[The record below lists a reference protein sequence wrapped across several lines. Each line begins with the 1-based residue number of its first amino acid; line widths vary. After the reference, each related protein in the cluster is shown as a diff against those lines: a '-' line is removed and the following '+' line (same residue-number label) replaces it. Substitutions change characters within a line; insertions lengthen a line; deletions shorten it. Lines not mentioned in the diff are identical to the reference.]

1 MSGAIACLAARRPVM
16 TIALRASILLA
27 ICLAVAPAH
36 AQSPSRLGEV
46 VRKGQTVQVIDDEGR
61 EITGKV
67 SLVSQAALHLVRDG
81 TATEIPFA
89 RITQIARPTDSLA
102 NGALIGL
109 AAGSAFGV
117 VAATAG
123 TTDCDESSEYW
134 GPCFG
139 GPRFIVGSALI
150 FGGIGA
156 GIGVGIDALVRHNR
170 IVYRRDA
177 KPTARFVPMVGRG
190 RVGAVMTLG
199 WKGE

>member
-1 MSGAIACLAARRPVM
+1 M
-16 TIALRASILLA
+16 TIALRASVVLA
-27 ICLAVAPAH
+27 ICLAVAPVH
-36 AQSPSRLGEV
+36 AQPPSPLGEV
-46 VRKGQTVQVIDDEGR
+46 VRKGQTVEVIDDEGR

-81 TATEIPFA
+81 TAMEIPFA

-102 NGALIGL
+102 DGALIGL
-109 AAGSAFGV
+109 AAGAAFGV

-139 GPRFIVGSALI
+139 GPRFIIGSALI

-156 GIGVGIDALVRHNR
+156 GIGVGIDALIRRNR
-170 IVYRRDA
+170 VVYRRDTGF
-177 KPTARFVPMVGRG
+177 TARVVPIVGRG
-190 RVGAVMTLG
+190 RTGAAMTIR
-199 WKGE
+199 WKGRGGVGWMG